1 MGSTVLEQVS
11 KRYGDRIILDNVSFK
26 FLEKE
31 TYVISGESGCG
42 KTTLLNLL
50 AGYVRCDSGTITSS
64 QRVGYLF
71 QDEMLFS
78 NLSVRDNML
87 IRLSALSTPTGVN
100 QEQLILASLNK
111 LGIHALIDNKVSLLS
126 GGERQRVALANI
138 LVSNPDLVLLDEPA
152 SQLDDKN
159 KRNVVGL
166 IEDIFMDKTI
176 IIVSHDS
183 HLLERRSLRL
193 VMERGVLSY
202 G

>member
-1 MGSTVLEQVS
+1 MSTAILDRVS
-11 KRYGDRIILDNVSFK
+11 KKFGDRIILDNVSYK

-31 TYVISGESGCG
+31 AYVITGESGCG

-50 AGYVRCDSGTITSS
+50 ASYIQCDSGTVTSS

-87 IRLSALSTPTGVN
+87 IRLSALNAPPESH
-100 QEQLILASLNK
+100 ERLILETLSK
-111 LGIHALIDNKVSLLS
+111 LDIHALAERKVSLLS
-126 GGERQRVALANI
+126 GGERQRVELANI
-138 LVSNPDLVLLDEPA
+138 LVSDPDLMLLDEPT
-152 SQLDDKN
+152 SRLDEKN

-166 IEDIFMDKTI
+166 IEDIFADKTI

-183 HLLERRSLRL
+183 HLFARRSIRL
-193 VMERGVLSY
+193 TLQSGALSY
-202 G
+202 A